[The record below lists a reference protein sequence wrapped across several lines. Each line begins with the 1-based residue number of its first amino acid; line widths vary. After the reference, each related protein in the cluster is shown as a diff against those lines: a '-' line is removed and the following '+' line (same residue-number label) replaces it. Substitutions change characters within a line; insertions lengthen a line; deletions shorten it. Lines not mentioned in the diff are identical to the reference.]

1 MLLVA
6 GDAWTLYL
14 NGTATFNAE
23 VTMKVHATAK
33 VQGETGVSG
42 SPRLGEVDPRAAP
55 GSNRVRETDLNA
67 PKGGDSPAI
76 TLLFVGVAP
85 EAVVVE

>member
-1 MLLVA
+1 LIRLLIKVLLVA
-6 GDAWTLYL
+6 GVAWTLHL

-42 SPRLGEVDPRAAP
+42 GPRLGEVDPRAAL
-55 GSNRVRETDLNA
+55 G
-67 PKGGDSPAI
+67 
-76 TLLFVGVAP
+76 
-85 EAVVVE
+85 